1 MSNYDAEITELQNI
15 IERLRTIRTRTCEPK
30 ANTNPRYLGLS
41 TAVAGINK
49 AIDDMRREG

>member
-1 MSNYDAEITELQNI
+1 VSNYDAEITELQNI